1 MVTFFENIIGKI
13 GGGLLKKEASVIGI
27 DIGSAFL
34 KVVQLKRRGGKA
46 VLETYGE
53 LALGP
58 YAGAV
63 VGQATNLS
71 GSKIAEAFKDLSKEA
86 NVTTLQS
93 GISLPLGASLL
104 SFMEMPMLDEKQLAR
119 MIPIE
124 ARKYIPVPI
133 SEVTL
138 DWWVVPKEIK
148 YTERGEQNPGAAVST
163 DASRDTTSVLVV
175 AIHNEVINKYKEVVA
190 GAGLQNDFFELEVFS
205 TARATF
211 GGHTGT
217 TMILDFGAGSTKL
230 AIIERGIIKSQH
242 IVNRGSQDI
251 TRALAQS
258 LGVSMEKAE
267 EMKRKIGLVGEGDDK
282 KVSDTM
288 LLTLDDIFSEANRVL
303 LNYQRKYN
311 KTIGN
316 VVLAGGGVL
325 LKGLYDLAA
334 KNLET
339 DVVFADPFTKVEA
352 PAFLEPVLKDAGPEF
367 AVAIGL
373 ALRKLQEME

>member
-1 MVTFFENIIGKI
+1 MLTFFENIIEKI

-34 KVVQLKRRGGKA
+34 KVVQLKRRNGKA
-46 VLETYGE
+46 ILETYGE

-63 VGQATNLS
+63 VGQATNLP
-71 GSKIAEAFKDLSKEA
+71 GAKIAEALKDLFKEA

-104 SFMEMPMLDEKQLAR
+104 SFMEMPVLDEKQLAR

-138 DWWVVPKEIK
+138 DWWVVPKEVKSGGDDEDSSRAPIS
-148 YTERGEQNPGAAVST
+148 A
-163 DASRDTTSVLVV
+163 DASHDTTSVLVV

-190 GAGLQNDFFELEVFS
+190 GAGLQNNFFELEVFS

-230 AIIERGIIKSQH
+230 AVIERGIIKSQH

-258 LGVSMEKAE
+258 LGVSIEKAE
-267 EMKRKIGLVGEGDDK
+267 EMKRSIGLDGEGDDK

-288 LLTLDDIFSEANRVL
+288 LLTLEDIFSEANRVL

-325 LKGLYDLAA
+325 LKGLHGLAT
-334 KNLET
+334 KSMET